1 MKITMKPLIS
11 VVTSVCNG
19 ASAIGRTIDS
29 ILNQTVDKYEYVM
42 IDDGSS
48 DNTYEILT
56 RYAHNDRRVKL
67 LRNERNLGL
76 TTSLNKCLCVASAP
90 YIARIDCGDVAS
102 RDRLEKQLSFMTNNA
117 EIGIVGS
124 NDIVIFFEFDTYR
137 LIKRP
142 IYDGS
147 VVRRLMYRNCFS
159 HSTLM
164 IRRSV
169 FDHFGFYRTR
179 YAQDYDLIIRA
190 RQKYKLANLA
200 DFLCVRVQRIQ
211 DITGRK
217 WRDQEL
223 TVFKAK
229 IRHFNKLGTDLMT
242 RFLASLY
249 MPMSA
254 LRMAVPSGF
263 KRLYNRYISD
273 HLPDG
278 FDYDRLGD
286 YYQLFYKLNKR

>member
-1 MKITMKPLIS
+1 MKPLIS
-11 VVTSVCNG
+11 VVTSVYNG
-19 ASAIGRTIDS
+19 ASDIGRTIDS
-29 ILNQTVDKYEYVM
+29 ILNQTLSKYEYIM

-56 RYAHNDRRVKL
+56 RYAHKDRRVKL

-76 TTSLNKCLCVASAP
+76 TASLNRCLYVATAP
-90 YIARIDCGDVAS
+90 YIARIDGGDIAAK
-102 RDRLEKQLSFMTNNA
+102 DRFEKQLSFLGGDSDV
-117 EIGIVGS
+117 GIVGS
-124 NDIVIFFEFDTYR
+124 NDIVIFFEFGTYR

-142 IYDGS
+142 IDDGS

-190 RQKYKLANLA
+190 RQKYKLANLP

-229 IRHFNKLGTDLMT
+229 IHHFNKLGTDLMT
-242 RFLASLY
+242 RFLAASLY

-273 HLPDG
+273 HVPDG

-286 YYQLFYKLNKR
+286 YYQLLDKLNKR